1 MRIQHFV
8 QWLVANWVLV
18 SFLFVLVIALYVKFR
33 FGTDYFFQSYRDA
46 KTTKELSGFHQQ
58 IGDRMM
64 AFQGWKA
71 AEEAYRAAL
80 QVDPTNT
87 AATFGIVK
95 AQVFDPLPGQAFI
108 DPEIVD
114 VRLDYLLSRFPD
126 DYQVHFLKALRCC
139 QRGEVE
145 DAQTWLRECVA
156 KQPGFVGPYLLQGD
170 IAFNRSDIEAAA
182 AAYSRAVALDPNS
195 PVAKNNLAA
204 CRVLLS
210 DFQAAVELFQA
221 SHRISFISP
230 NPVTMLSLGE
240 AYWYTGQFDLALRMH
255 QEALELVQK
264 HYDPQQSRYVC
275 DSWTVGFLPLQV
287 GDLETIK
294 TNMPFSTQIQ
304 KEALLYLELCI
315 DQALLGD
322 PEAAAAAFDAAL
334 KLERGPAFRRT
345 FQNRMQSAEN
355 LVKLTDTAKAWLVD
369 HRKLLA

>member
-8 QWLVANWVLV
+8 QLLVANWVLV

-114 VRLDYLLSRFPD
+114 VRLEYLLSRFPD

-139 QRGEVE
+139 QRGEVQE
-145 DAQTWLRECVA
+145 ALIWLRTCVEQ
-156 KQPGFVGPYLLQGD
+156 QPGFVGPYLLQGD
-170 IAFNRSDIEAAA
+170 IAFQRSDIEEAAA
-182 AAYSRAVALDPNS
+182 HYSRAVELDPNS

-204 CRVLLS
+204 CHVLLS
-210 DFQAAVELFQA
+210 DFQAGVE
-221 SHRISFISP
+221 
-230 NPVTMLSLGE
+230 
-240 AYWYTGQFDLALRMH
+240 
-255 QEALELVQK
+255 
-264 HYDPQQSRYVC
+264 
-275 DSWTVGFLPLQV
+275 
-287 GDLETIK
+287 
-294 TNMPFSTQIQ
+294 
-304 KEALLYLELCI
+304 
-315 DQALLGD
+315 
-322 PEAAAAAFDAAL
+322 AFDAAL

-355 LVKLTDTAKAWLVD
+355 LVKMPDNTKAWLLD